1 MFKYQI
7 IAKDIQKKIEQGEF
21 SPGEQ
26 LPQEIEMCKHYNASR
41 ITIREAMNQ
50 LVLLGL
56 IIKRRG
62 SGTFVKNVAEDMQNK
77 DAFPKSSQFNGF
89 TRDCAKFKVSSDIHN
104 FSVINPPPEI
114 AEQLKISP
122 NSFTYYICRTRF
134 IDNKPV
140 VVEYTYMPIDII
152 SGITLDIV
160 SGSIYDYIEH
170 KLNLKIK
177 SAHRT
182 ARASM
187 PTLNEKQWLN
197 ITEKNFVPIFEVEQ
211 IAYLD
216 DGRIFEYSKSRH
228 RADFFELK
236 SVSVR

>member
-152 SGITLDIV
+152 SGVTLDIV

-187 PTLNEKQWLN
+187 PTLDEKQWLN

>member
-134 IDNKPV
+134 IDSKPV

>member
-89 TRDCAKFKVSSDIHN
+89 TRDCAKFKVSSDFHN
-104 FSVINPPPEI
+104 FSVTNRPPEI

>member
-134 IDNKPV
+134 IDSKPV
-140 VVEYTYMPIDII
+140 VVEYTYMPIDTI

>member
-197 ITEKNFVPIFEVEQ
+197 ITEKIFVPIFEVEQ

>member
-7 IAKDIQKKIEQGEF
+7 IAKDIQKKIEQGVF
-21 SPGEQ
+21 APGQQ
-26 LPQEIEMCKHYNASR
+26 LPQEVEMCKHYNASR

-89 TRDCAKFKVSSDIHN
+89 TRDCAKFKVSSVIHN
-104 FSVINPPPEI
+104 FSVINPPAEI

-122 NSFTYYICRTRF
+122 NGFTYYICRTRF

-170 KLNLKIK
+170 KLKLKIK

-187 PTLNEKQWLN
+187 PTLDEKQWLN

>member
-140 VVEYTYMPIDII
+140 VVEYTYMPIDTI

>member
-21 SPGEQ
+21 APGQQ
-26 LPQEIEMCKHYNASR
+26 LPQEIEMCKYYNASR

-77 DAFPKSSQFNGF
+77 DTFPKSSQFNGF

-122 NSFTYYICRTRF
+122 NSFTYYICRTRL

-140 VVEYTYMPIDII
+140 VVEYTYMPIDVI
-152 SGITLDIV
+152 SGVTLDIV
-160 SGSIYDYIEH
+160 SSSIYDYIEH
-170 KLNLKIK
+170 KLKLKIK

-187 PTLNEKQWLN
+187 PTPDEKQWLD